1 MANPYGLKVGSSVCV
16 IRAERNRKRYTE
28 EELEVCMVAT
38 VGRKYFTIKNL
49 AYGARFNLDDLSEES
64 QNVEYL
70 VFTDVQHFRDTQE
83 LDKIKDALFD
93 YTSHMRWNNHPIRNV
108 PMEDL
113 RTVMRLLKID
123 LEAVK

>member
-49 AYGARFNLDDLSEES
+49 AYGARFNLGDLSEES

-83 LDKIKDALFD
+83 LDKIKDALLD
-93 YTSHMRWNNHPIRNV
+93 YTSHMRWNSHPIHNV